1 MFAAGISNKV
11 AETLQWQQQRPS
23 QCPVNQLVFQPQLW
37 HGVHCSQQITGAG
50 KCSLWFPADTH
61 CFITTCSCFSVF
73 QSVTVNMWLPS
84 RGTAITSKCLWHQWT
99 PFGFVIQ
106 PLSTEFQPQKRHH
119 AQLALMLWKKMWAR
133 RIYLRLSN
141 SIFFNADIFINTFPI
156 DQYARQTW
164 HLWWLE
170 NTVILLNSH
179 FSAQADSLPLR
190 WHSLST
196 ANSVLSIILLIIS

>member
-119 AQLALMLWKKMWAR
+119 AQLALMLWKKCEPGGFIWGYRTAFFSMLTFSSILFQLISMLAKLGICGGWKTLSSSSTL
-133 RIYLRLSN
+133 IFQLRQIVFLY
-141 SIFFNADIFINTFPI
+141 ADIHSQLPTRSFP
-156 DQYARQTW
+156 
-164 HLWWLE
+164 
-170 NTVILLNSH
+170 
-179 FSAQADSLPLR
+179 
-190 WHSLST
+190 
-196 ANSVLSIILLIIS
+196 